1 VLLKRPA
8 EDALRQSREM
18 GVSMTHKIVFLD
30 RESLDANV
38 RAPNFPH
45 EYKEYESTWTPD
57 EIVERLKDADI
68 AIINKVPMRADTLKQ
83 LPNLKLIAVAA
94 TGTDVVDK
102 AQAKAQGITVSNI
115 RGYAFNTVPEHVIA
129 LLFALRRS
137 IVPYAQSVKRGD
149 WNKSSQFCYFDYP
162 IYDIAGSTLG
172 IVGYGALGKSI
183 AKRAEA
189 LGMKVLP
196 YDVFPQEGLVDFETV
211 LTQSDAITI
220 HVPLTPDTKNMF
232 GAEQF
237 RKMKKHALLINTARG
252 GLVDEEALLE
262 ALKSGEIGG
271 AGFDVVAQEP
281 PKDGNILCD
290 ADLPNLIVTPHVA
303 WASKEA
309 MQILADQL
317 IDNVENFVA
326 GKPSNVVE

>member
-1 VLLKRPA
+1 
-8 EDALRQSREM
+8 
-18 GVSMTHKIVFLD
+18 MTHKIVFLD

-45 EYKEYESTWTPD
+45 DYKEYESTWTPD

-68 AIINKVPMRADTLKQ
+68 AIINKVPMRADVLKQ

-94 TGTDVVDK
+94 TGTDVIDK
-102 AQAKAQGITVSNI
+102 AQAKAQGITISNI

-172 IVGYGALGKSI
+172 IIGYGALGKSI
-183 AKRAEA
+183 GKRAEA

-252 GLVDEEALLE
+252 GLVDEAALLE

-281 PKDGNILCD
+281 PKNGNILCE